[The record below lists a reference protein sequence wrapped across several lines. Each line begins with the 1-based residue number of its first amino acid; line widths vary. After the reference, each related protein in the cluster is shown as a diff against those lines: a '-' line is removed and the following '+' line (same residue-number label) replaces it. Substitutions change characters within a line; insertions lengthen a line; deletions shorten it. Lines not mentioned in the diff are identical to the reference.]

1 MGVFGVMTVAL
12 AVIGDSRVEPTAE
25 HVEVSLAT
33 RRFLEAVRTGDD
45 QGAAAM
51 LTAKARKKTSE
62 MGMLVAP
69 PGSDT
74 ARFTLGVVVLG
85 NKDTAYVRSK
95 WTDLDIAGKLRTDP
109 VTWVLRRE
117 AGRWRISGMTAA
129 VMPGEPPILLDF
141 EDPQDMIRKQQ
152 SLQQEARKAL
162 KEEM

>member
-62 MGMLVAP
+62 MHMQVAP
-69 PGSDT
+69 PGVLPVG
-74 ARFTLGVVVLG
+74 LGDPGRTVPQRDSRERPLIG
-85 NKDTAYVRSK
+85 GGPYRGRTGAPTGSATGCSSCGAGSESGFISPMPMSK
-95 WTDLDIAGKLRTDP
+95 A
-109 VTWVLRRE
+109 
-117 AGRWRISGMTAA
+117 S
-129 VMPGEPPILLDF
+129 
-141 EDPQDMIRKQQ
+141 
-152 SLQQEARKAL
+152 SL
-162 KEEM
+162 